1 MSLVVHLLGRPRV
14 ESTRSEPYRFR
25 SRKSWALLAYLLLAE
40 RPPSRAQL
48 AGLLFA
54 EADDP
59 LGALRW
65 SLAEIRR
72 VVCDGGSIDGDP
84 VVLTL
89 PPPTTV
95 DVDIVMHGQW
105 DAAMAMPGLGAPLLD
120 GAGVR
125 GAAGF
130 ESWFLAAQRR
140 VAAASEAILHEAA
153 LATMSR
159 GDFTG
164 AVKHAARAAEMSP
177 YDENHHALLIRLYRL
192 AGDDPAAEAQFA
204 TCTEMLRRDL
214 DATPGTVVHE
224 AMRET
229 RHGTVPPLSDLASI
243 DAIVEAG
250 AAAVSAGAIDAGV
263 HSLRNAVRLA
273 DAAGAPGLRVRSRLV
288 LAEALVHSVRGLDED
303 GLANLHE
310 ADKIAL
316 AEGDNTSVAHARSE
330 IGYVDFLRARYDRAE
345 HWLSQALH
353 FADGS
358 PSMVAK
364 AQTYLG
370 SVASDRGEYSR
381 AVELLLDAQRHAQQA
396 DDLRRETFVLSMLG
410 RVSLL
415 RGELENASEH
425 LVASIELAE
434 RDHWLAIL
442 PWPQALLGETL
453 LRAAQID
460 EGAVMLAQAF
470 ARACQLGDPCWE
482 GMSARGLALL
492 ADQRGEPSRAFD
504 MLADARRRCRRLAD
518 PYVWL
523 DAYILDAQCELGR
536 RHDHPDVT
544 TWTDTLRELASRTGM
559 KELTVRSLLHGA
571 ALGREQDA
579 EAATLL
585 AADLDNPMV
594 TVGRTQSPC
603 PCRARWQAGDDDG
616 DGQLEK

>member
-1 MSLVVHLLGRPRV
+1 MSLVIHLLGRPYV
-14 ESTRSEPYRFR
+14 ESAGGEPYRFR
-25 SRKSWALLAYLLLAE
+25 SRKSWALLAYLMLAE

-72 VVCDGGSIDGDP
+72 VVTTGGGSIDGDP
-84 VVLTL
+84 VELTL
-89 PPPTTV
+89 PPLTVV
-95 DVDIVMHGQW
+95 DVDIVIHGSW
-105 DAAMAMPGLGAPLLD
+105 DAAVAMPGLGAPLLD

-130 ESWFLAAQRR
+130 ESWLLVEQRR
-140 VAAASEAILHEAA
+140 VAAAAEAILHEAA

-159 GDFTG
+159 GDFAG
-164 AVKHAARAAEMSP
+164 AVGHAARAAAMSP

-204 TCTEMLRRDL
+204 TCTKMLRRDL
-214 DATPGTVVHE
+214 DTAPGPVVRE

-229 RHGTVPPLSDLASI
+229 RHGTIPAMSDATSI
-243 DAIVEAG
+243 EAIVEAG
-250 AAAVSAGAIDAGV
+250 AAAVSAGAIEAGV

-273 DAAGAPGLRVRSRLV
+273 DAAGAPSLRIRSRLV
-288 LAEALVHSVRGLDED
+288 LAEALVHSVGGLDED

-310 ADKIAL
+310 ADEIAL
-316 AEGDNTSVAHARSE
+316 AAGDTQSVAQARSE

-345 HWLSQALH
+345 RWLGQALRL
-353 FADGS
+353 AVGS

-370 SVASDRGEYSR
+370 SVASDRGDYRR
-381 AVELLLDAQRHAQQA
+381 AIELLADAQRHAEQA
-396 DDLRRETFVLSMLG
+396 GDLRRSAFVLSMLG

-415 RGELENASEH
+415 RGDLATADEH
-425 LVASIELAE
+425 LLASIELAE

-442 PWPQALLGETL
+442 PWPQALLGETR
-453 LRAAQID
+453 LRAGKTD
-460 EGAVMLAQAF
+460 DGATMLEQSF

-482 GMSARGLALL
+482 GMAARGLAIA
-492 ADQRGEPSRAFD
+492 ADLNGDPSRAFD
-504 MLADARRRCRRLAD
+504 GLADARRRCRRLAD

-559 KELTVRSLLHGA
+559 KEMIVRSHLHGA
-571 ALGREQDA
+571 ALGRAADA

-585 AADLDNPMV
+585 AADIDNP
-594 TVGRTQSPC
+594 TLTS
-603 PCRARWQAGDDDG
+603 AG
-616 DGQLEK
+616 LHKTIP

>member
-1 MSLVVHLLGRPRV
+1 MSLVIHLLGRPRV
-14 ESTRSEPYRFR
+14 ESTGHEPYRFR
-25 SRKSWALLAYLLLAE
+25 SRKSWALLAYLMLAE
-40 RPPSRAQL
+40 RPPSRAHL

-89 PPPTTV
+89 PPLTSV
-95 DVDIVMHGQW
+95 DVDTVMHGRW
-105 DAAMAMPGLGAPLLD
+105 DAAVAVPGLGAPLLD

-125 GAAGF
+125 SAAGF
-130 ESWFLAAQRR
+130 ESWLLVVQRH

-159 GDFTG
+159 GDFAS
-164 AVKHAARAAEMSP
+164 AVSHAARAAAMSP

-214 DATPGTVVHE
+214 DTAPGPVVRE

-229 RHGTVPPLSDLASI
+229 RHGTVPPMSDVASI

-250 AAAVSAGAIDAGV
+250 AAAVSAGAVEAGV

-273 DAAGAPGLRVRSRLV
+273 DAAGTPSLRVRSRLV
-288 LAEALVHSVRGLDED
+288 LAEALVHSVGGLDED

-310 ADKIAL
+310 ADKIAF
-316 AEGDNTSVAHARSE
+316 AEGDTKSVAHARSE

-345 HWLSQALH
+345 LWLGQALRL
-353 FADGS
+353 ADGS

-370 SVASDRGEYSR
+370 SVASDRGDYR
-381 AVELLLDAQRHAQQA
+381 QAVELLADAQRHAQQA
-396 DDLRRETFVLSMLG
+396 GDLRRETFVLSMLG

-415 RGELENASEH
+415 RGELAKAAEH
-425 LVASIELAE
+425 LLASIELAE

-442 PWPQALLGETL
+442 PWPQALLGETR
-453 LRAAQID
+453 LRAGETD
-460 EGAVMLAQAF
+460 DGATMLEQSF

-482 GMSARGLALL
+482 GISARGLAIV
-492 ADQRGEPSRAFD
+492 ADIHGEPSRAFD
-504 MLADARRRCRRLAD
+504 GLVDARRRCRRLAD

-559 KELTVRSLLHGA
+559 KEMTVRSLLHGA
-571 ALGREQDA
+571 ALGRENDA

-585 AADLDNPMV
+585 AADLDNPIL
-594 TVGRTQSPC
+594 T
-603 PCRARWQAGDDDG
+603 AG
-616 DGQLEK
+616 

>member
-1 MSLVVHLLGRPRV
+1 MSLVIHLLGRPRV
-14 ESTRSEPYRFR
+14 ESTGHEPYRFR
-25 SRKSWALLAYLLLAE
+25 SRKSWALLAYLILAE
-40 RPPSRAQL
+40 RPPSRAHL

-89 PPPTTV
+89 PPLTSV
-95 DVDIVMHGQW
+95 DVDTVMHGRW
-105 DAAMAMPGLGAPLLD
+105 DAAVAMPGLGAPLLD

-125 GAAGF
+125 SAAGF
-130 ESWFLAAQRR
+130 ESWLLVMQRH

-159 GDFTG
+159 GDFAN
-164 AVKHAARAAEMSP
+164 AVSHAARAAAMSP
-177 YDENHHALLIRLYRL
+177 YDENNHALLIRLYRL

-214 DATPGTVVHE
+214 DTAPGPVVRE

-229 RHGTVPPLSDLASI
+229 RHGTVPPMSDVASI

-250 AAAVSAGAIDAGV
+250 AAAVSAGAVEAGV

-273 DAAGAPGLRVRSRLV
+273 DAAGTPSLRVRSRLV
-288 LAEALVHSVRGLDED
+288 LAEALVHSVGGLDED

-310 ADKIAL
+310 ADKIAF
-316 AEGDNTSVAHARSE
+316 AEGDTKSVAHARSE

-345 HWLSQALH
+345 LWLGQALRL
-353 FADGS
+353 ADGS

-370 SVASDRGEYSR
+370 SVASDRGDYR
-381 AVELLLDAQRHAQQA
+381 QAVELLADAQRHAQQA
-396 DDLRRETFVLSMLG
+396 GDLRRETFVLSMLG

-415 RGELENASEH
+415 RGELAKAAEH
-425 LVASIELAE
+425 LLASIELAE

-442 PWPQALLGETL
+442 PWPQALLGETR
-453 LRAAQID
+453 LRAGETD
-460 EGAVMLAQAF
+460 EGATMLEQSF

-482 GMSARGLALL
+482 GMSARGLAIV
-492 ADQRGEPSRAFD
+492 ADIHGEPSRAFD
-504 MLADARRRCRRLAD
+504 GLADARRRCRRLAD

-559 KELTVRSLLHGA
+559 KEMTVRSLLHGA
-571 ALGREQDA
+571 ALGRENDA

-585 AADLDNPMV
+585 AADLDNPIL
-594 TVGRTQSPC
+594 T
-603 PCRARWQAGDDDG
+603 AG
-616 DGQLEK
+616 

>member
-1 MSLVVHLLGRPRV
+1 MSLVIHLLGRPRV
-14 ESTRSEPYRFR
+14 ESTRGEPYRFR
-25 SRKSWALLAYLLLAE
+25 SRKSWALLAYLILAE

-65 SLAEIRR
+65 NLAEIRR
-72 VVCDGGSIDGDP
+72 VVCDGGSIDSDP

-89 PPPTTV
+89 PPSTTV
-95 DVDIVMHGQW
+95 DVDIVMHGKW
-105 DAAMAMPGLGAPLLD
+105 DEAVAMPGLGAPLLD

-125 GAAGF
+125 SAAGF
-130 ESWFLAAQRR
+130 ESWLLVMQRH

-159 GDFTG
+159 GDFAS
-164 AVKHAARAAEMSP
+164 AVSHAARAAAMSP
-177 YDENHHALLIRLYRL
+177 YEENHHALLIRLYRL

-214 DATPGTVVHE
+214 DTAPGPVVRE

-229 RHGTVPPLSDLASI
+229 KHGTVPPMSDVASI

-250 AAAVSAGAIDAGV
+250 AAAVSAGAVEAGV

-273 DAAGAPGLRVRSRLV
+273 DAAGTPSLRVRSRLV
-288 LAEALVHSVRGLDED
+288 LAEALVHSVGGLDED

-310 ADKIAL
+310 ADKIAF
-316 AEGDNTSVAHARSE
+316 AEGDTKSVAHARSE

-345 HWLSQALH
+345 LWLGQALRL
-353 FADGS
+353 ADGS

-370 SVASDRGEYSR
+370 SVASDRGDYR
-381 AVELLLDAQRHAQQA
+381 QAVELLADAQRHAQQA
-396 DDLRRETFVLSMLG
+396 GDLRRETFVLSMLG

-415 RGELENASEH
+415 RGELAKAAEH
-425 LVASIELAE
+425 LLASIELAE

-442 PWPQALLGETL
+442 PWPQALLGETR
-453 LRAAQID
+453 LRAGETD
-460 EGAVMLAQAF
+460 DGATMLEQSF

-482 GMSARGLALL
+482 GMSARGLAIV
-492 ADQRGEPSRAFD
+492 ADIHGEPSRAFD
-504 MLADARRRCRRLAD
+504 GLADARRRCRRLAD

-559 KELTVRSLLHGA
+559 KEMTVRSLLHGA
-571 ALGREQDA
+571 ALGRENDA

-585 AADLDNPMV
+585 AADLDNPIL
-594 TVGRTQSPC
+594 T
-603 PCRARWQAGDDDG
+603 AG
-616 DGQLEK
+616 

>member
-1 MSLVVHLLGRPRV
+1 MSLVIHLLGRPRI
-14 ESTRSEPYRFR
+14 ESTRGEAYRFR

-48 AGLLFA
+48 AGMLFA

-89 PPPTTV
+89 PPPTI
-95 DVDIVMHGQW
+95 VDIDVVMHGRW
-105 DAAMAMPGLGAPLLD
+105 DEAVAMPGLGAPLLD
-120 GAGVR
+120 GAGLR

-130 ESWFLAAQRR
+130 ESWSLATQRH

-153 LATMSR
+153 LATMSK
-159 GDFTG
+159 GDFAG
-164 AVKHAARAAEMSP
+164 AVTHATRAAAMSP

-214 DATPGTVVHE
+214 DATPGPVVHE

-229 RHGTVPPLSDLASI
+229 KQGTMPPMSDIASI
-243 DAIVEAG
+243 DAIVESG
-250 AAAVSAGAIDAGV
+250 AAAVSAGAVEAGV
-263 HSLRNAVRLA
+263 LSLRNAVRLA
-273 DAAGAPGLRVRSRLV
+273 DAAGAPDLRVRSRLV
-288 LAEALVHSVRGLDED
+288 LAEALVHSVGGLDED
-303 GLANLHE
+303 GLAHLHQ
-310 ADKIAL
+310 ADEIAL
-316 AEGDNTSVAHARSE
+316 AQGDNKSVAHARSE

-345 HWLSQALH
+345 RWLNQALQ
-353 FADGS
+353 FADGA
-358 PSMVAK
+358 PSMIAK

-370 SVASDRGEYSR
+370 SVASDRGDYPR
-381 AVELLLDAQRHAQQA
+381 AVELLVDAQRHAQQA
-396 DDLRRETFVLSMLG
+396 GDLRRETFVLSMLG

-415 RGELENASEH
+415 RGELAKASEH

-442 PWPQALLGETL
+442 PWPQALLGETR
-453 LRAAQID
+453 LRAGQTD
-460 EGAVMLAQAF
+460 EGAAMLEQAF

-482 GMSARGLALL
+482 GMSARGLALV
-492 ADQRGEPSRAFD
+492 ADIHGDPSRAFD
-504 MLADARRRCRRLAD
+504 ILADARRRCRRWAD

-523 DAYILDAQCELGR
+523 DAYILDAQCDLGR
-536 RHDHPDVT
+536 RHGHRELT
-544 TWTDTLRELASRTGM
+544 TWIDTLRNLASRTGM
-559 KELTVRSLLHGA
+559 REFTVRALLHGA
-571 ALGREQDA
+571 AEGRPGDGDA
-579 EAATLL
+579 ARLL
-585 AADLDNPMV
+585 AASIDNPVLATLVRERMI
-594 TVGRTQSPC
+594 R
-603 PCRARWQAGDDDG
+603 
-616 DGQLEK
+616 